1 LGVGVSFFNINLRT
15 SAITI
20 SEVAVA
26 NVDWAL
32 LNFMQDW
39 FPLESREKLK
49 MNEMKATEEEMKETV
64 GVDPGQTYVV
74 M

>member
-1 LGVGVSFFNINLRT
+1 MRT
-15 SAITI
+15 STKA
-20 SEVAVA
+20 SRVA

-49 MNEMKATEEEMKETV
+49 MNEKEATEEEMKEM
-64 GVDPGQTYVV
+64 GIDPSQPCVV